1 MKVLIAEDDIT
12 SRSILTAI
20 LGKWGH
26 EVVSAA
32 DGDEAWAAL
41 QKPDAP
47 RIALLDWMMPGMT
60 GPELCRRVRGRKSA
74 EPLYIILLTSKGDRQ
89 DIVEGLDAG
98 ADDYIAKPYDSG
110 ELRARINVGRR
121 ILDLQSALAQREK
134 FQGVLEMAG
143 AVCHELN
150 QPLQIV
156 SGYSHLLLM
165 DLSESDPKY
174 ATLKTIKEGIDRMGA
189 LTQKIMNVTKY
200 KTKDYLGGES
210 KIVDIDRSSGKEET
224 LEDKSENGMGHR
236 A

>member
-1 MKVLIAEDDIT
+1 MRVLIAEDDFT
-12 SRSILTAI
+12 SRSILTVI
-20 LGKWGH
+20 LAKWGY

-60 GPELCRRVRGRKSA
+60 GPQLCRRVRGRERA
-74 EPLYIILLTSKGDRQ
+74 EPLYIILVTSKSDRQ
-89 DIVEGLDAG
+89 DIVRGLDAG
-98 ADDYIAKPYDSG
+98 ADDYIAKPYDNE

-121 ILDLQSALAQREK
+121 ILDLQAELRSQEK
-134 FQGVLEMAG
+134 LQGVLEMAG

-156 SGYSHLLLM
+156 SGYSELLLT
-165 DLSESDPKY
+165 DLSESDPRY

-189 LTQKIMNVTKY
+189 LTRKINNITKY
-200 KTKDYLGGES
+200 KTKDYLGGKS
-210 KIVDIDRSSGKEET
+210 KIVDIDRSSGHKET
-224 LEDKSENGMGHR
+224 L
-236 A
+236 

>member
-1 MKVLIAEDDIT
+1 MRVLIAEDDFT

-20 LGKWGH
+20 LAKWGY

-74 EPLYIILLTSKGDRQ
+74 EPLYIILLTSKGERQ

-98 ADDYIAKPYDSG
+98 ADDYIAKPYDNG

-121 ILDLQSALAQREK
+121 ILDLQAELRSQGKL
-134 FQGVLEMAG
+134 QGVLEMAG

-150 QPLQIV
+150 QPLQVV
-156 SGYSHLLLM
+156 SGHSELLLM
-165 DLSESDPKY
+165 GLEESDPKY
-174 ATLKTIKEGIDRMGA
+174 DALKIIKEGIDRMGA
-189 LTQKIMNVTKY
+189 LTRKIMNITKC
-200 KTKDYLGGES
+200 KTKDYLGGKS
-210 KIVDIDRSSGKEET
+210 NIVDIDRSSGHEV
-224 LEDKSENGMGHR
+224 S
-236 A
+236 

>member
-1 MKVLIAEDDIT
+1 MRVLIAEDDFT

-20 LGKWGH
+20 LAKWGY

-60 GPELCRRVRGRKSA
+60 GPELCRRVRGRERA
-74 EPLYIILLTSKGDRQ
+74 GPLYIILVTSKGERQ
-89 DIVEGLDAG
+89 DIVRGLDAG
-98 ADDYIAKPYDSG
+98 ADDYIAKPYDKE

-121 ILDLQSALAQREK
+121 ILDLQSALAQQEK
-134 FQGVLEMAG
+134 LQGVLEMAG

-150 QPLQIV
+150 QPLQVV
-156 SGYSHLLLM
+156 SGYSNLLLM

-189 LTQKIMNVTKY
+189 LTRKIMNVTKY
-200 KTKDYLGGES
+200 KTRDYMGGKS
-210 KIVDIDRSSGKEET
+210 KIVDIDQSSGKEEA
-224 LEDKSENGMGHR
+224 LEDTLENGMGHR

>member
-1 MKVLIAEDDIT
+1 MRVLIAEDDFT

-20 LGKWGH
+20 LGRWSN

-32 DGDEAWAAL
+32 DGDEAWAAV

-47 RIALLDWMMPGMT
+47 QIVLLDWMMPGMT
-60 GPELCRRVRGRKSA
+60 GPELCRRVRGRKAA

-89 DIVEGLDAG
+89 DIIEGLEAG
-98 ADDYIAKPYDSG
+98 ADDYITKPYDNE

-121 ILDLQSALAQREK
+121 ILDLQTELRS
-134 FQGVLEMAG
+134 QGKLQGALEMAG

-156 SGYSHLLLM
+156 SGYSQLLLM

-174 ATLKTIKEGIDRMGA
+174 ATLKIIKEGIDRMGA
-189 LTQKIMNVTKY
+189 LTRKIMNVTKY
-200 KTKDYLGGES
+200 KTKDYLGAES
-210 KIVDIDRSSGKEET
+210 KIVDIEQSSGKEET
-224 LEDKSENGMGHR
+224 LED
-236 A
+236 

>member
-1 MKVLIAEDDIT
+1 MRILIAEDDFT

-20 LGKWGH
+20 LAKWGY

-60 GPELCRRVRGRKSA
+60 GPQLCRRVRGRERA
-74 EPLYIILLTSKGDRQ
+74 EPLYIILVTSKSDRQ
-89 DIVEGLDAG
+89 
-98 ADDYIAKPYDSG
+98 DYIAKPYDNE

-121 ILDLQSALAQREK
+121 ILDLQAELRSQGKL
-134 FQGVLEMAG
+134 QGVLEMAG
-143 AVCHELN
+143 AVCHELS
-150 QPLQIV
+150 QPLQVV
-156 SGYSHLLLM
+156 SGYSQLLLT

-189 LTQKIMNVTKY
+189 LTRKIMNVTKY
-200 KTKDYLGGES
+200 KTKDYLGGKS
-210 KIVDIDRSSGKEET
+210 KIVDIDQSSGKEET
-224 LEDKSENGMGHR
+224 LED
-236 A
+236 